1 MKNGYYQIL
10 HVEDDERLASNYGH
24 MVHDVLHG
32 QGLLHEITWVDAID
46 TAYRVI
52 GESWRELDFRWTM
65 PMAAMGFPWC
75 KCCGKAPGKVFRFL
89 WCQPMWKFIR
99 KLWTS

>member
-52 GESWRELDFRWTM
+52 GE
-65 PMAAMGFPWC
+65 
-75 KCCGKAPGKVFRFL
+75 
-89 WCQPMWKFIR
+89 WKFIR